1 MLGPAVCLVLAG
13 NESVASTPEA
23 LPLNSPPLPLNS
35 PPGDR
40 HAGAGGMSGAGG
52 QRVSG

>member
-23 LPLNSPPLPLNS
+23 AAALVTVGLGLSALTLGGVSTVILNPKP
-35 PPGDR
+35 
-40 HAGAGGMSGAGG
+40 
-52 QRVSG
+52 